1 MRKQLKYNT
10 FISRRVI
17 LVLIVMTCVVGL
29 AGCSGTYGRLVV
41 NSDTKELFERNEVL
55 PDHHYFHS
63 GLAPHPRA
71 IIGLH
76 KDYTLQSDFW
86 SLVEMTT
93 EKLDQWLG
101 FQHPNKKYFIGNNGL
116 DILDAKD
123 RKIGV
128 WFGLKDG
135 RDWTVVRMLDDR
147 TVNISLPMPHKNMP
161 RRYHGNFGYGGD
173 DN

>member
-10 FISRRVI
+10 YFIRHVI
-17 LVLIVMTCVVGL
+17 ALLVVMMGVAGL
-29 AGCSGTYGRLVV
+29 AGCSGTYGRMVV
-41 NSDTKELFERNEVL
+41 NSDTKALFERNEVL

-76 KDYTLQSDFW
+76 KDYTLQSDLW
-86 SLVEMTT
+86 TPVEMTT
-93 EKLDQWLG
+93 EKLDLWLG
-101 FQHPNKKYFIGNNGL
+101 FQHPNKKYFVGNNGL
-116 DILDAKD
+116 DILDAQG

-135 RDWTVVRMLDDR
+135 RDWTVVKMVDDR
-147 TVNISLPMPHKNMP
+147 TVNISLPMPHKNLP
-161 RRYHGNFGYGGD
+161 IRYQGYFGKTD
-173 DN
+173 D